1 MFVWSIFATNLIL
14 SFMLRKRVIF
24 FLFSFIL
31 LGLTLNAQEDDKGFE
46 LSKNLEIFSSVYKNL
61 HLNYVD
67 DINPGELMKTAIDAM
82 LEKLDPYTNYF
93 PESDIEDVK
102 LQLMGQYGGIGAL
115 IHQQNGNVIISE
127 PYEGLPADKAGL
139 KAGDI
144 IIEVNGQESKGKT
157 SDQVREFLR
166 GQAGS
171 EIKIKVLRDGKEI
184 EKTFHREEITLENVP
199 YYGMLKNDIGYIKL
213 NEFTK
218 DAANNVLKAF
228 KELKKGNPNMKG
240 LVLDLRG
247 NGGGLLNDAVGLV
260 NIFVDKGQNIVST
273 KGKIAEKNQTFKTT
287 NSAVDLNIP
296 IVVLVDNSS
305 ASASE
310 IVSGSLQD
318 LDRAVIMGQRTYGKG
333 LVQNII
339 PLTYNAQMKVTVSKY
354 YIPSGRCIQAIDYSH
369 RDDNGRA
376 IKVPDSLK
384 TAFKT
389 KGGRIVYDGFGIEPD
404 VFIEPEYASTL
415 AITIITKFLA
425 FDFASEF
432 VKQNPTIPSAKDFKI
447 TDEIY
452 NKFLDFIKDKDYS
465 YSTITEKM
473 LKEVEEMSQKEKY
486 SEEIAKSIETLKSKI
501 ESDKKNDLIKFKEEI
516 KDILLSEI
524 VVRYH
529 YQKGRIESL
538 LQSDIEVEKAVNLL
552 STPQEYNKILGK

>member
-1 MFVWSIFATNLIL
+1 MLQIKQYSSMQHKRIIL
-14 SFMLRKRVIF
+14 VL
-24 FLFSFIL
+24 LSFIL
-31 LGLTLNAQEDDKGFE
+31 IVPTLKAQEEDKGFE

-67 DINPGELMKTAIDAM
+67 DINPGELMKNAIDAM
-82 LEKLDPYTNYF
+82 LAKLDPYTNYI

-115 IHQQNGNVIISE
+115 IHSKNGQVIISE

-139 KAGDI
+139 RAGDI
-144 IIEVNGQESKGKT
+144 ILEVNGQIAKDKST
-157 SDQVREFLR
+157 DQVREFLR

-171 EIKIKVLRDGKEI
+171 EIKIKVLRNGKEL
-184 EKTFHREEITLENVP
+184 EKIFKREEITLENVP
-199 YYGMLKNDIGYIKL
+199 YYGMVKNEIGYIKL

-218 DAANNVLKAF
+218 DAANNVSNAF
-228 KELKKGNPNMKG
+228 RELKNKNPKMKG
-240 LVLDLRG
+240 LILDLRG
-247 NGGGLLNDAVGLV
+247 NGGGLLTDAVNIV

-273 KGKIAEKNQTFKTT
+273 KGKIVEKNQTFKTLYP
-287 NSAVDLNIP
+287 SVDLNIP
-296 IVVLVDNSS
+296 VIVLVDNYS

-310 IVSGSLQD
+310 IVAGSLQD
-318 LDRAVIMGQRTYGKG
+318 LDRAVIMGQRTFGKG

-376 IKVPDSLK
+376 TKLPDSLK

-389 KGGRIVYDGFGIEPD
+389 KGGRTVYDGFGIEPD
-404 VFIEPEYASTL
+404 IVIEPKYASPL
-415 AITIITKFLA
+415 IMTIITKFLA

-432 VKQNPTIPSAKDFKI
+432 VKNNPTIPSAKDFKI
-447 TDEIY
+447 TDDIY
-452 NKFLDFIKDKDYS
+452 KQFTDFISDKDYS
-465 YSTITEKM
+465 YSTITERM
-473 LKEVEEMSQKEKY
+473 LKELEEMSKKEKY
-486 SEEIAKSIETLKSKI
+486 SEEIEKTIEDLKQKI
-501 ESDKKNDLIKFKEEI
+501 EKDKSNDLIKFKEDI

-529 YQKGRIESL
+529 YQKGRIEAL
-538 LQSDIEVEKAVNLL
+538 LQSDAEIEEAVKLL
-552 STPQEYNKILGK
+552 LNPNQYNKILSK

>member
-1 MFVWSIFATNLIL
+1 MFVWSIFATNLIH
-14 SFMLRKRVIF
+14 SFMLRKRVIL

-93 PESDIEDVK
+93 PESSIEDVK

-144 IIEVNGQESKGKT
+144 IIEVNGQEAKGKS

-184 EKTFHREEITLENVP
+184 EQKFHRQEITLENVP
-199 YYGMLKNDIGYIKL
+199 YYGMLKNEIGYIKL

-218 DAANNVLKAF
+218 DAASNVLNAF
-228 KELKKGNPNMKG
+228 KTLKKDNNMKG

-260 NIFVDKGQNIVST
+260 NIFVDKGQSIVST

-287 NSAVDLNIP
+287 NSAIDLNIP
-296 IVVLVDNSS
+296 IIVLVDNSS

-310 IVSGSLQD
+310 IVAGSLQD

-339 PLTYNAQMKVTVSKY
+339 PLIYNAQMKVTVSKY
-354 YIPSGRCIQAIDYSH
+354 YTPSGRCIQAIDYSH
-369 RDDNGRA
+369 RDDNGKA

-389 KGGRIVYDGFGIEPD
+389 KGGRTVYDGFGIEPD

-425 FDFASEF
+425 FDFASQY
-432 VKQNPTIPSAKDFKI
+432 VKQNPTIPNAKDFKI
-447 TDEIY
+447 TDDIY
-452 NKFLDFIKDKDYS
+452 NQFVDFIKDKDYS

-473 LKEVEEMSQKEKY
+473 LKELKDMSEKEKY
-486 SEEIAKSIETLKSKI
+486 SQEIENTIEDLKAKI
-501 ESDKKNDLIKFKEEI
+501 ESDKKNDLIKFKDEI

-524 VVRYH
+524 VVRYY
-529 YQKGRIESL
+529 YQKGRIEAL
-538 LQSDIEVEKAVNLL
+538 LQNDIEVEKAINLL
-552 STPQEYNKILGK
+552 SNPKEYNKIIGK

>member
-1 MFVWSIFATNLIL
+1 
-14 SFMLRKRVIF
+14 MLRKRVIF

-144 IIEVNGQESKGKT
+144 ILEVNGQESRGKT

-184 EKTFHREEITLENVP
+184 EKTFHRQEITLDNVP
-199 YYGMLKNDIGYIKL
+199 YYGMLKNGIGYIKL

-228 KELKKGNPNMKG
+228 KDLKKENPNMKG

-273 KGKIAEKNQTFKTT
+273 KGKIAEKNQTFKTL
-287 NSAVDLNIP
+287 NPVVDLNIP

-310 IVSGSLQD
+310 IVAGSLQD

-376 IKVPDSLK
+376 IKIPDSLK

-389 KGGRIVYDGFGIEPD
+389 KGGRTVYDGFGIEPD

-452 NKFLDFIKDKDYS
+452 NKFLDFIKNKDYS
-465 YSTITEKM
+465 YSTVTEKM
-473 LKEVEEMSQKEKY
+473 LKEMQEMSQKEKY
-486 SEEIAKSIETLKSKI
+486 SEEIEKSIEALKGKI

-524 VVRYH
+524 VVRYY

-538 LQSDIEVEKAVNLL
+538 LQNDIEVEKAVNLL
-552 STPQEYNKILGK
+552 SNSQEYNKILGK

>member
-1 MFVWSIFATNLIL
+1 
-14 SFMLRKRVIF
+14 MLRKRVIL

-93 PESDIEDVK
+93 PESSIEDVK

-144 IIEVNGQESKGKT
+144 IIEVNGQEAKGKN

-184 EKTFHREEITLENVP
+184 EKKFHRQEITLNNVP
-199 YYGMLKNDIGYIKL
+199 YYGMLKNGIGYIKL

-218 DAANNVLKAF
+218 DAANNVLNAF
-228 KELKKGNPNMKG
+228 KTLKKDNNMKG

-247 NGGGLLNDAVGLV
+247 NGGGLLNDAVSLV

-287 NSAVDLNIP
+287 NSAIDLDIP

-310 IVSGSLQD
+310 IVAGSLQD

-339 PLTYNAQMKVTVSKY
+339 PLIYNAQMKVTVSKY

-376 IKVPDSLK
+376 IKVPDSLR

-389 KGGRIVYDGFGIEPD
+389 KGGRTVYDGFGIEPD

-415 AITIITKFLA
+415 GITIITKFLA
-425 FDFASEF
+425 FDFASQF
-432 VKQNPTIPSAKDFKI
+432 VKQNPTIPNAKEFKI

-452 NKFLDFIKDKDYS
+452 NQFVDFIKDKDYS

-473 LKEVEEMSQKEKY
+473 LKELKDMSEKEKY
-486 SEEIAKSIETLKSKI
+486 SQEIENTIEDLKAKI
-501 ESDKKNDLIKFKEEI
+501 ESDKKNDLIKFKDEI

-524 VVRYH
+524 VVRYY
-529 YQKGRIESL
+529 YQKGRIEAL
-538 LQSDIEVEKAVNLL
+538 LQNDTEVEKAINLL
-552 STPQEYNKILGK
+552 SNQQEYNKILGK

>member
-1 MFVWSIFATNLIL
+1 MQHKRIIL
-14 SFMLRKRVIF
+14 VL
-24 FLFSFIL
+24 LSFIL
-31 LGLTLNAQEDDKGFE
+31 IVPTLKAQEEDKGFE

-67 DINPGELMKTAIDAM
+67 DINPGELMKNAIDAM
-82 LEKLDPYTNYF
+82 LAKLDPYTNYI

-115 IHQQNGNVIISE
+115 IHSKNGQVIISE

-139 KAGDI
+139 RAGDI
-144 IIEVNGQESKGKT
+144 ILEVNGQIAKDKST
-157 SDQVREFLR
+157 DQVREFLR

-171 EIKIKVLRDGKEI
+171 EIKIKVLRNGKEL
-184 EKTFHREEITLENVP
+184 EKIFKREEITLENVP
-199 YYGMLKNDIGYIKL
+199 YYGMVKNEIGYIKL

-218 DAANNVLKAF
+218 DAANNVSNAF
-228 KELKKGNPNMKG
+228 RELKNKNPKMKG
-240 LVLDLRG
+240 LILDLRG
-247 NGGGLLNDAVGLV
+247 NGGGLLTDAVNIV

-273 KGKIAEKNQTFKTT
+273 KGKIVEKNQTFKTLYP
-287 NSAVDLNIP
+287 SVDLNIP
-296 IVVLVDNSS
+296 VIVLVDNYS

-310 IVSGSLQD
+310 IVAGSLQD
-318 LDRAVIMGQRTYGKG
+318 LDRAVIMGQRTFGKG

-376 IKVPDSLK
+376 TKLPDSLK

-389 KGGRIVYDGFGIEPD
+389 KGGRTVYDGFGIEPD
-404 VFIEPEYASTL
+404 IVIEPKYASPL
-415 AITIITKFLA
+415 IMTIITKFLA

-432 VKQNPTIPSAKDFKI
+432 VKNNPTIPSAKDFKI
-447 TDEIY
+447 TDDIY
-452 NKFLDFIKDKDYS
+452 KQFTDFISDKDYS
-465 YSTITEKM
+465 YSTITERM
-473 LKEVEEMSQKEKY
+473 LKELEEMSKKEKY
-486 SEEIAKSIETLKSKI
+486 SEEIEKTIEDLKQKI
-501 ESDKKNDLIKFKEEI
+501 EKDKSNDLIKFKEDI

-529 YQKGRIESL
+529 YQKGRIEAL
-538 LQSDIEVEKAVNLL
+538 LQSDAEIEEAVKLL
-552 STPQEYNKILGK
+552 LNPNQYNKILSK

>member
-1 MFVWSIFATNLIL
+1 MLHKRIIL
-14 SFMLRKRVIF
+14 VL
-24 FLFSFIL
+24 LSFIL
-31 LGLTLNAQEDDKGFE
+31 IVPTLKAQEEDKGFE

-67 DINPGELMKTAIDAM
+67 DINPGELMKNAIDAM
-82 LEKLDPYTNYF
+82 LAKLDPYTNYI

-115 IHQQNGNVIISE
+115 IHTQNGQVVISE

-144 IIEVNGQESKGKT
+144 ILEVNGQIAKDKS

-171 EIKIKVLRDGKEI
+171 EIRIKVLRDGI
-184 EKTFHREEITLENVP
+184 EVEKIFKREEITLENVP
-199 YYGMLKNDIGYIKL
+199 YYGMVKNEIGYIKL

-218 DAANNVLKAF
+218 DAANNVSNAF
-228 KELKKGNPNMKG
+228 RELKNKNPKMAG
-240 LVLDLRG
+240 LILDLRG
-247 NGGGLLNDAVGLV
+247 NGGGLLTDAVNIV

-273 KGKIAEKNQTFKTT
+273 KGKIAEKNQTFKTLYP
-287 NSAVDLNIP
+287 SIDLNIP
-296 IVVLVDNSS
+296 VIVLVDNYS

-310 IVSGSLQD
+310 IVAGSLQD
-318 LDRAVIMGQRTYGKG
+318 LDRAVIMGQRTFGKG

-369 RDDNGRA
+369 RDENGRA
-376 IKVPDSLK
+376 MKLPDSLK

-389 KGGRIVYDGFGIEPD
+389 KGGRTVYDGFGIEPD
-404 VFIEPEYASTL
+404 IVIEPKYASPL
-415 AITIITKFLA
+415 IMTIITKFLA
-425 FDFASEF
+425 FEFASDF
-432 VKQNPTIPSAKDFKI
+432 VKNNPTIPIAKDFEIDDK
-447 TDEIY
+447 IY
-452 NKFLDFIKDKDYS
+452 NQFTDFIKDKDYS
-465 YSTITEKM
+465 YSTMTERI
-473 LKEVEEMSQKEKY
+473 LKELEDMSKKEKY
-486 SEEIAKSIETLKSKI
+486 SEEIGKTIEDLKQKI
-501 ESDKKNDLIKFKEEI
+501 EKDKSNDLIKFKEDI

-524 VVRYH
+524 VVRYY
-529 YQKGRIESL
+529 YQKGRIEAL
-538 LQSDIEVEKAVNLL
+538 LKSDTEVEEAVKLLL
-552 STPQEYNKILGK
+552 SPSDYNKILTK

>member
-1 MFVWSIFATNLIL
+1 MFVWSIFATNLIHN
-14 SFMLRKRVIF
+14 FMLRKRVIF
-24 FLFSFIL
+24 LLFSFIL
-31 LGLTLNAQEDDKGFE
+31 LGLTLSAQEDDKGFE
-46 LSKNLEIFSSVYKNL
+46 LSKNLEIFSSVYKNI

-144 IIEVNGQESKGKT
+144 IIEVNGQEAKGK
-157 SDQVREFLR
+157 SPDQVREFLR

-184 EKTFHREEITLENVP
+184 EQKFHRQEITLENVP
-199 YYGMLKNDIGYIKL
+199 YYGMLKNGIGYIKL

-218 DAANNVLKAF
+218 DAANNVLNAF
-228 KELKKGNPNMKG
+228 KTLKKDNNMKG

-260 NIFVDKGQNIVST
+260 NIFVDKGQSIVST

-287 NSAVDLNIP
+287 NSAIDLDIP

-310 IVSGSLQD
+310 IVAGSLQD

-339 PLTYNAQMKVTVSKY
+339 PLIYNAQMKVTVSKY

-376 IKVPDSLK
+376 IKVPDSLR

-415 AITIITKFLA
+415 GITIITKFLA
-425 FDFASEF
+425 FDFASQF
-432 VKQNPTIPSAKDFKI
+432 VKQNPTIPNAKDFKI
-447 TDEIY
+447 TDDIY
-452 NKFLDFIKDKDYS
+452 NQFVDFIKDKDYS

-473 LKEVEEMSQKEKY
+473 LKELKDMSEKEKY
-486 SEEIAKSIETLKSKI
+486 SQEIENTIEDLKAKI
-501 ESDKKNDLIKFKEEI
+501 ESDKKNDLIKFKDEI

-524 VVRYH
+524 VVRYY
-529 YQKGRIESL
+529 YQKGRIEAL
-538 LQSDIEVEKAVNLL
+538 LQNDTEVEKAINLL
-552 STPQEYNKILGK
+552 SNQQEYKKILGK

>member
-1 MFVWSIFATNLIL
+1 MFVWSIFATNLIH
-14 SFMLRKRVIF
+14 SFMLRKRVIL

-93 PESDIEDVK
+93 PESSIEDVK

-144 IIEVNGQESKGKT
+144 IIEVNGQEAKGKS

-166 GQAGS
+166 GKAGS

-184 EKTFHREEITLENVP
+184 EQKFHRQEITLENVP
-199 YYGMLKNDIGYIKL
+199 YYGMLKNEIGYIKL

-218 DAANNVLKAF
+218 DAASNVLNAF
-228 KELKKGNPNMKG
+228 KTLKKDNNMKG

-260 NIFVDKGQNIVST
+260 NIFVDKGQSIVST

-287 NSAVDLNIP
+287 NSAIDLNIP
-296 IVVLVDNSS
+296 IIVLVDNSS

-310 IVSGSLQD
+310 IVAGSLQD

-339 PLTYNAQMKVTVSKY
+339 PLIYNAQMKVTVSKY
-354 YIPSGRCIQAIDYSH
+354 YTPSGRCIQAIDYSH
-369 RDDNGRA
+369 RDDNGKA

-389 KGGRIVYDGFGIEPD
+389 KGGRTVYDGFGIEPD

-425 FDFASEF
+425 FDFASQY
-432 VKQNPTIPSAKDFKI
+432 VKQNPTIPNAKDFKI
-447 TDEIY
+447 TDDIY
-452 NKFLDFIKDKDYS
+452 NQFVDFIKDKDYS

-473 LKEVEEMSQKEKY
+473 LKELKDMSEKEKY
-486 SEEIAKSIETLKSKI
+486 SQEIENTIEDLKAKI
-501 ESDKKNDLIKFKEEI
+501 ESDKKNDLIKFKDEI

-524 VVRYH
+524 VVRYY
-529 YQKGRIESL
+529 YQKGRIEAL
-538 LQSDIEVEKAVNLL
+538 LQNDIEVEKAINLL
-552 STPQEYNKILGK
+552 SNPKEYNKILGK

>member
-1 MFVWSIFATNLIL
+1 MFVWSIFATNLIYN
-14 SFMLRKRVIF
+14 FMLRKRVIL

-144 IIEVNGQESKGKT
+144 IIEVNGQEAKGKS

-184 EKTFHREEITLENVP
+184 EKKFHRQEITLDNVP
-199 YYGMLKNDIGYIKL
+199 YYGMLKNGIGYIKL

-218 DAANNVLKAF
+218 DAANNVLNGF
-228 KELKKGNPNMKG
+228 KTLKKDNNMKG

-273 KGKIAEKNQTFKTT
+273 KGKIVEKNQTFKTT
-287 NSAVDLNIP
+287 NSAIDLNIP

-310 IVSGSLQD
+310 IVAGSLQD

-369 RDDNGRA
+369 RDDNGKA

-404 VFIEPEYASTL
+404 IFIEPEYASTL

-425 FDFASEF
+425 FDFASQF
-432 VKQNPTIPSAKDFKI
+432 VKQNPKIPNAKDFKI
-447 TDEIY
+447 TDDIY
-452 NKFLDFIKDKDYS
+452 DQFVNFIKDKDYS

-473 LKEVEEMSQKEKY
+473 LKELKDMSEKEKY
-486 SEEIAKSIETLKSKI
+486 SQEIENTIEDLKAKI

-524 VVRYH
+524 VVRYY
-529 YQKGRIESL
+529 YQKGRIVSL
-538 LQSDIEVEKAVNLL
+538 LQSDTEVEKAINLL
-552 STPQEYNKILGK
+552 SNQQEYNKILGK

>member
-1 MFVWSIFATNLIL
+1 
-14 SFMLRKRVIF
+14 MLRKRVIF

-144 IIEVNGQESKGKT
+144 ILEVNGQESKGKT

-184 EKTFHREEITLENVP
+184 EKTFHRQEITLDNVP
-199 YYGMLKNDIGYIKL
+199 YYGMLKNGIGYIKL

-228 KELKKGNPNMKG
+228 KDLKKENPNMKG

-273 KGKIAEKNQTFKTT
+273 KGKIAEKNQTFKTL
-287 NSAVDLNIP
+287 NPVVDLNIP

-310 IVSGSLQD
+310 IVAGSLQD

-376 IKVPDSLK
+376 IKIPDSLK

-389 KGGRIVYDGFGIEPD
+389 KGGRTVYDGFGIEPD

-452 NKFLDFIKDKDYS
+452 NKFLDFIKNKDYS
-465 YSTITEKM
+465 YSTVTEKM
-473 LKEVEEMSQKEKY
+473 LKEMQEMSQKEKY
-486 SEEIAKSIETLKSKI
+486 SEEIEKSIEALKGKI

-524 VVRYH
+524 VVRYY

-538 LQSDIEVEKAVNLL
+538 LQNDVEVEKAVNLL
-552 STPQEYNKILGK
+552 SNSQEYNKILGK